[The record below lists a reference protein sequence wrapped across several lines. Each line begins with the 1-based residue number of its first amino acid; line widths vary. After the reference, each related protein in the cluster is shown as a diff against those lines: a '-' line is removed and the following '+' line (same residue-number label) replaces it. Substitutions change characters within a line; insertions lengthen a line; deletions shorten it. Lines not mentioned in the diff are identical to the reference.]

1 MNLTGIIQTIIGGIG
16 SGTIYALLG
25 LSFTL
30 VFGRLK
36 ICSVVHGD
44 LALLAAYISFTLF
57 TKTGMDP
64 FLSLIITVPAFFL
77 IGYMIQNIFLKP
89 FMKLDTWKGRY
100 QGQVMTTWGIGMCIM
115 AIEYFIFSGT
125 YKTLNVPYRNK
136 SIAAGNIYIPVVS
149 IIILAVTIA
158 IVIFIEMLLKKTSLG
173 IKIRA
178 CSADRTTALLSGIH
192 FERICAVTFGISGSL
207 AAVAGTFYALR
218 NQLGPAEGFNMT
230 FLGWVAVII
239 GGMGS
244 LKGSLLAG
252 ILMGIIES
260 VEAYLGVP
268 ALQQAVLYIVLIVFL
283 IFRPNGLFRKA
294 AEA

>member
-36 ICSVVHGD
+36 ICSVLHGD
-44 LALLAAYISFTLF
+44 LALFAAYISYTLF
-57 TKTGMDP
+57 TRLGMDP
-64 FLSLIITVPAFFL
+64 FVSLIITVPVFFF
-77 IGYMIQNIFLKP
+77 IGYLVQDVFMKP

-125 YKTLNVPYRNK
+125 YKTLNVAYRNK
-136 SIAAGNIYIPVVS
+136 SVAFGNVYVPVVS

-158 IVIFIEMLLKKTSLG
+158 VVIFIEMLLKKTSLG
-173 IKIRA
+173 IQIRA
-178 CSADRTTALLSGIH
+178 CSSDRTTALLSGINY
-192 FERICAVTFGISGSL
+192 EKVCALTFGISGSL
-207 AAVAGTFYALR
+207 AALAGTFYALR

-244 LKGSLLAG
+244 LKGALLAG
-252 ILMGIIES
+252 LLMGVIES

-268 ALQQAVLYIVLIVFL
+268 ALQKAVLYIVLIVFL
-283 IFRPNGLFRKA
+283 IFRPNGIFRKA

>member
-1 MNLTGIIQTIIGGIG
+1 MNLTGIIQTIIGGVG

-36 ICSVVHGD
+36 ICSVLHGD
-44 LALLAAYISFTLF
+44 LALLAAYISYTLF
-57 TKTGMDP
+57 TKAGMDP
-64 FLSLIITVPAFFL
+64 FVSLIITVPVFFF
-77 IGYMIQNIFLKP
+77 IGYLVQNIFMKP

-125 YKTLNVPYRNK
+125 YKTLNVTYRNK
-136 SIAAGNIYIPVVS
+136 SVALGDVYIPVVS
-149 IIILAVTIA
+149 IVILAVTIA
-158 IVIFIEMLLKKTSLG
+158 VVIFIEMLLKRTSLG
-173 IKIRA
+173 IQIRA
-178 CSADRTTALLSGIH
+178 CSSDRTTALLSGINY
-192 FERICAVTFGISGSL
+192 EKVCAVTFGISGSL
-207 AAVAGTFYALR
+207 AALAGTFYALR

-244 LKGSLLAG
+244 LKGALLAG
-252 ILMGIIES
+252 LLMGVIES

-268 ALQQAVLYIVLIVFL
+268 ALQKAVLYIVLIVFL
-283 IFRPNGLFRKA
+283 IFRPNGIFRKA